1 MLRKIY
7 LFSLIIMFL
16 SWNFTFNH
24 SLVVILIIQ
33 HVYAIRVPL
42 KFSRVLPKAEA
53 FSLYFAYLAEYQN
66 HEEILQ
72 FCFVLMQI
80 LKLHKL
86 SKLYL
91 IRRHRD
97 LHFHNIPR
105 HIWFINSPFEKNHY
119 PLWLC
124 KKKCVHEW
132 SSHRH

>member
-80 LKLHKL
+80 LKLHNCLNYIWYGDIGTSIFTIFPDIYDL
-86 SKLYL
+86 SIVLLK
-91 IRRHRD
+91 
-97 LHFHNIPR
+97 NI
-105 HIWFINSPFEKNHY
+105 II
-119 PLWLC
+119 LC
-124 KKKCVHEW
+124 GYVKKKMCSW
-132 SSHRH
+132 MKFP